1 MQVRKQ
7 CCVCLG
13 LAVLLVGL
21 SCICLSVRGRVPG
34 RLAGGEGG
42 TAPPTSRGAAAVWL
56 SLPLGF
62 EPNRG
67 QAGHDAAFLA
77 RGQGYTVLLG
87 RTGALLEW
95 KGVRQGR
102 SAVRMRILGANPA
115 PAIFGLDEQRGKS
128 NYLRGS
134 DSRLWLTSVPHYGRV
149 RLQDVYPGVALV
161 FYGSGR
167 RLEYDFVVQ
176 PGAAPERIALRLEG
190 AKQVVLDASGNL
202 HLRSGGE
209 ELVFSKPVIYQQGA
223 NGRAIVEGGYVQKGS
238 RTIGFRLGAYDRT
251 KPLWIDPALSVPYTT
266 FLGGS
271 GDETAGGIALDASG
285 KIYIGGTTTDA
296 HFPEAPTASL
306 GPGGG
311 TSDFFVAK
319 IDPAQNGANS
329 LVYLTFIGGSEDEEW
344 GAVAADSAG
353 NLALAGTTT
362 SSDYPVTNGSKRST
376 GANDAV
382 VSELNP
388 AGNGFVFS
396 TYLGADGMENTQGGM
411 GIAMDGPGN
420 VYVTSDTTSTKL
432 PVTFGAFASAYGG
445 GASDGFLAAYSH
457 SGTLFYCS
465 YFGINATVGSGG
477 IAVDASGNTYIAGFT
492 SNPVGTSFPAKN
504 AFQPTYGGDPF
515 DAFLM
520 ELRPKGLGAKDLVY
534 ATFLGG
540 SGLDKAMAVAVD
552 TATPPNA
559 YVTGVTQSVN
569 FPVNGT
575 NAPYQA
581 SLNGPSDAFVSVIGV
596 NKSGMTV
603 LNYST
608 FLGGT
613 SDDTGLGIAA
623 PATNLAYVAGET
635 HSGDFPN
642 QDSLQGFSGTQ
653 DAFLARFDPTMSGSA
668 SLIYATFFGGSA
680 TAQANAVAAD
690 SSGHVF
696 LIGST
701 DSNDFPQA
709 SNSNNGFQPLCSS
722 CNASPPVP
730 DAFLTEVAEGTGPAP
745 GVAFTPP
752 GVNFGNQPVGSS
764 APPQSV
770 VLKNVGNADLLING
784 VGISGV
790 NHGDFSQVNNCPLAP
805 TPLPAGSSC
814 TITVTFTPSLP
825 AHEIAA
831 VSVSDNLSGSPH
843 TAALTGTGT
852 EPIASPS
859 PTSLNFGSQPQG
871 TVSNAQTVTLTN
883 TGDASLQINGINIG
897 GMNTADFTFAGFTC
911 GTSLEAGASCT
922 VNIVFMPQGVGAFSA
937 ELDIS
942 DNSGNVPGAMQVIP
956 LTGTGTPPAPIVG
969 LAPMML
975 NFGTE
980 VVGGTT
986 GPQTVVLTNSGSAPL
1001 LISTILVTGANAN
1014 EFNLLPS
1021 GMPCPTNGNSLAAGA
1036 NCDIVAD
1043 FAPLSSGTKSAAIQI
1058 TDNADNSPQS
1068 ISLSGMATAPVVTL
1082 APTGLAFA
1090 PLDVGSTSAAQT
1102 VMLTNT
1108 GTAALSLASIS
1119 ITGANPGDF
1128 AQTNNCPPLVNPNA
1142 SCLTSVTFTPT
1153 ATGNRAAA
1161 LTFTDNAQGNPQLIP
1176 LTGTAT
1182 APTVTMMPSNV
1193 NFSGQL
1199 MGSTSNPAPV
1209 QVQNGGNGPLNV
1221 SKISF
1226 SGTNAADFGETD
1238 NCSAPVN
1245 VGSSCTINVVFKP
1258 SLVGSE
1264 AADLQV
1270 TDNAPGSPQS
1280 IPLSGTGTSFSFS
1293 AGTGGST
1300 SATVSAGQPAVY
1312 SLQLVPG
1319 NGFGGTVTLSCS
1331 GAPPAAA
1338 CTPSPATL
1346 NVNGPAPVPFM
1357 VNVTT
1362 MKRGT
1367 VPSDRPAAPG
1377 GKSLPWALA
1386 LALAAMALAGREAR
1400 KLRATPVRRLAPA
1413 AVAVLLLVLAACGG
1427 SGGGGGGG
1435 VSGTPAGNYTLVVTG
1450 TQQGG
1455 TETMKLTLT
1464 VQ

>member
-1 MQVRKQ
+1 M
-7 CCVCLG
+7 
-13 LAVLLVGL
+13 AVP
-21 SCICLSVRGRVPG
+21 R
-34 RLAGGEGG
+34 E
-42 TAPPTSRGAAAVWL
+42 AAAAFL

-67 QAGHDAAFLA
+67 QAGPDAAFLA
-77 RGQGYTVLLG
+77 RGQGYTLLLG

-95 KGVRQGR
+95 KGVRQR
-102 SAVRMRILGANPA
+102 SSTVRMRVLGANPA
-115 PAIFGLDEQRGKS
+115 LGMVGLDEQRGKS
-128 NYLRGS
+128 NYLRGN
-134 DSRLWLTSVPHYGRV
+134 DPRHWITGVPHYGRV
-149 RLQDVYPGVALV
+149 RLQDVYPGIALV

-167 RLEYDFVVQ
+167 QFEYDFVVQ
-176 PGAAPERIALRLEG
+176 PGAAPERIALTLEG

-202 HLRSGGE
+202 HLHAGDE
-209 ELVFSKPVIYQQGA
+209 EIVFSKPVIYQQGA
-223 NGRAIVEGGYVQKGS
+223 NGRASVEGGYVQKGS
-238 RTIGFRLGAYDRT
+238 RTIGFRLGPYDRA

-271 GDETAGGIALDASG
+271 GNDTARGIALDSSG

-296 HFPEAPTASL
+296 NFPESPTARL

-329 LVYLTFIGGSEDEEW
+329 LVYLTFIGGSGDEEW
-344 GAVAADSAG
+344 GAVAADSSG
-353 NLALAGTTT
+353 DLALAGTTT
-362 SSDYPVTNGSKRST
+362 SSDYPVTDKSKRST

-396 TYLGADGMENTQGGM
+396 TYFGADGMENTQGGM
-411 GIAMDGPGN
+411 GIAIDGPGN
-420 VYVTSDTTSTKL
+420 VYLTSDTTSTKL
-432 PVTFGAFASAYGG
+432 PVTFGAFSSTYGG
-445 GASDGFLAAYSH
+445 GASDGFLAAYTH

-465 YFGINATVGSGG
+465 YFGIGATVGSAG

-515 DAFLM
+515 DAFLL
-520 ELRPKGLGAKDLVY
+520 EIDPKGLGTKDLVY

-575 NAPYQA
+575 NAPYQGA
-581 SLNGPSDAFVSVIGV
+581 LNGPSDAFVSVVGV

-623 PATNLAYVAGET
+623 PATNLVYVAGET
-635 HSGDFPN
+635 DSYDFPT
-642 QDSLQGFSGTQ
+642 QDALQGFSGTQ
-653 DAFLARFDPTMSGSA
+653 DAFLARFDPTMSGA
-668 SLIYATFFGGSA
+668 TSLIYATYLGGSA

-696 LIGST
+696 LTGST
-701 DSNDFPQA
+701 DSSDYPQA
-709 SNSNNGFQPLCSS
+709 TNSNNGFQPLCSS

-730 DAFLTEVAEGTGPAP
+730 DAFLTEVGEGTGPAP

-752 GVNFGNQPVGSS
+752 GLNFGDQPVGSS

-770 VLKNVGNADLLING
+770 VLKNVGNADLLISA

-790 NHGDFSQVNNCPLAP
+790 NSGDFSQINNCPLAP
-805 TPLPAGSSC
+805 TPLPAGASC
-814 TITVTFTPSLP
+814 TITATFTPSLP
-825 AHEIAA
+825 AREIAA
-831 VSVSDNLSGSPH
+831 VSVADNLSGSPH

-852 EPIASPS
+852 EPVASPS
-859 PTSLNFGSQPQG
+859 PTSLNFGNQPQG

-883 TGDASLQINGINIG
+883 TGDAPLQINGINLS
-897 GMNTADFTFAGFTC
+897 GMNLADFTFAGFTC
-911 GTSLEAGASCT
+911 GTSLGAGASCT
-922 VNIVFMPQGVGAFSA
+922 INIVFMPQGVGSFSA
-937 ELDIS
+937 ELDIF
-942 DNSGNVPGAMQVIP
+942 DNSGNVPGAMQAVPI
-956 LTGTGTPPAPIVG
+956 TGMGTPPAPIVG
-969 LAPMML
+969 LAPTML

-1001 LISTILVTGANAN
+1001 LISSILVTGANAN
-1014 EFNLLPS
+1014 EFNLLTS

-1043 FAPLSSGTKSAAIQI
+1043 FAPLSSGSKSAAIQI
-1058 TDNADNSPQS
+1058 SDNAANSPQS
-1068 ISLSGMATAPVVTL
+1068 ISLSGMATAPIVIL

-1090 PLDVGSTSAAQT
+1090 PQDVGSTSAGQT

-1119 ITGANPGDF
+1119 FTGANPGDF

-1161 LTFTDNAQGNPQLIP
+1161 LTFTDNAAGNPQLVP
-1176 LTGTAT
+1176 VTGTAT
-1182 APTVTMMPSNV
+1182 APIVTMMPASI
-1193 NFSGQL
+1193 NFNGQL
-1199 MGSTSNPAPV
+1199 VGSTSNPAPV
-1209 QVQNGGNGPLNV
+1209 QVQNGGNGPLNIR
-1221 SKISF
+1221 SIGF
-1226 SGTNAADFGETD
+1226 SGSNAGDFRETD
-1238 NCSAPVN
+1238 NCGAPVN

-1264 AADLQV
+1264 TANLQV

-1293 AGTGGST
+1293 TATGGST
-1300 SATVSAGQPAVY
+1300 SATVSAGQSAVY
-1312 SLQLVPG
+1312 NLQLVPG
-1319 NGFGGTVTLSCS
+1319 NGFGGMVTLSCS
-1331 GAPPAAA
+1331 GAPPAAS
-1338 CTPSPATL
+1338 CTASPGTL

-1362 MKRGT
+1362 TARGS
-1367 VPSDRPAAPG
+1367 VPSGRPAVPG
-1377 GKSLPWALA
+1377 GKGLPWALPLLLAWA
-1386 LALAAMALAGREAR
+1386 LALAAMALAGSEAR
-1400 KLRATPVRRLAPA
+1400 RLRGARPMRWLAPA
-1413 AVAVLLLVLAACGG
+1413 GVAVVLLMMAGCGG
-1427 SGGGGGGG
+1427 SGGGGGP
-1435 VSGTPAGNYTLVVTG
+1435 SGTPAGTYTLVVTG

-1455 TETMKLTLT
+1455 TVTIKLTLT
-1464 VQ
+1464 VK

>member
-1 MQVRKQ
+1 MPRRAADAK
-7 CCVCLG
+7 G
-13 LAVLLVGL
+13 SA
-21 SCICLSVRGRVPG
+21 
-34 RLAGGEGG
+34 
-42 TAPPTSRGAAAVWL
+42 APPTPREAAAVWL

-67 QAGHDAAFLA
+67 QVGHDAAFLA
-77 RGQGYTVLLG
+77 RGQGYIVLLG

-102 SAVRMRILGANPA
+102 SAVRMRILGASPA
-115 PAIFGLDEQRGKS
+115 PVILGLDEQRGKS

-134 DSRLWLTSVPHYGRV
+134 DSRHWLTGVPHYARV
-149 RLQDVYPGVALV
+149 RLQDVYPGIALV

-167 RLEYDFVVQ
+167 RLEYDFVVE

-190 AKQVVLDASGNL
+190 AEQVVLDESGNL
-202 HLRSGGE
+202 HLHSGGE
-209 ELVFSKPVIYQQGA
+209 DLIFSKPVIYQQGA
-223 NGRAIVEGGYVQKGS
+223 NGRAGVEGGYARKGS
-238 RTIGFRLGAYDRT
+238 RTIGFRLGAYDRS
-251 KPLWIDPALSVPYTT
+251 KPLWIDPGLSVPYTT

-271 GDETAGGIALDASG
+271 GDETARGIALDSSG
-285 KIYIGGTTTDA
+285 KIYIGGTTTNA
-296 HFPEAPTASL
+296 QFPESPTARV

-311 TSDFFVAK
+311 ISDFFVAK

-344 GAVAADSAG
+344 GAVAADSSG
-353 NLALAGTTT
+353 DLALAGTTT
-362 SSDYPVTNGSKRST
+362 SSDYPVTDKSKRST

-382 VSELNP
+382 VSELNA

-411 GIAMDGPGN
+411 GIAMDATGN

-432 PVTFGAFASAYGG
+432 PVTFGAFSSAYGG
-445 GASDGFLAAYSH
+445 GASDGFLAAYTH

-465 YFGINATVGSGG
+465 YLGITATVGAAG
-477 IAVDASGNTYIAGFT
+477 IAADASGNTYIAGFT
-492 SNPVGTSFPAKN
+492 SNPVGTSFPVKN

-520 ELRPKGLGAKDLVY
+520 ELHPKGLGAKDLVY

-540 SGLDKAMAVAVD
+540 SALDKAMAVAVD

-575 NAPYQA
+575 QAPYQA
-581 SLNGPSDAFVSVIGV
+581 SLNGPSDAFVSVVGV
-596 NKSGMTV
+596 NKNGMTV

-613 SDDTGLGIAA
+613 GDETGLGIAA
-623 PATNLAYVAGET
+623 PATNLAYVTGET
-635 HSGDFPN
+635 HSGDFPT
-642 QDSLQGFSGTQ
+642 QDALQGFSGKQ
-653 DAFLARFDPTMSGSA
+653 DAFLARFDPSMSGSA
-668 SLIYATFFGGSA
+668 SLIFATFLGGSE

-696 LIGST
+696 LTGST
-701 DSNDFPQA
+701 DSSDFPQA
-709 SNSNNGFQPLCSS
+709 SNPQNGIQPLCSS
-722 CNASPPVP
+722 CNASPPAA
-730 DAFLTEVAEGTGPAP
+730 DAFLTEVEEGTGPAP

-752 GVNFGNQPVGSS
+752 GLNFGSQPVGSS

-770 VLKNVGNADLLING
+770 VLKNVGNADLLITG

-790 NHGDFSQVNNCPLAP
+790 NNGDFSQINNCPLVP

-825 AHEIAA
+825 ANEIAA

-859 PTSLNFGSQPQG
+859 PTNLDFGSQPQG
-871 TVSNAQTVTLTN
+871 TISNAQTVTLTN
-883 TGDASLQINGINIG
+883 TGDAPLQINGINIG
-897 GMNTADFTFAGFTC
+897 GNNLADFTFAGGFTC
-911 GTSLEAGASCT
+911 GTSLGPGASCT
-922 VNIVFMPQGVGAFSA
+922 VNIVFMPQGVGPFSA

-942 DNSGNVPGAMQVIP
+942 DNSSNMPGAMQVIP

-969 LAPMML
+969 LAPTML

-1001 LISTILVTGANAN
+1001 LISSILVTGANAN
-1014 EFNLLPS
+1014 EFNLPPS
-1021 GMPCPTNGNSLAAGA
+1021 RMPCPTNGNSLAAGA

-1043 FAPLSSGTKSAAIQI
+1043 FAPLSSGAKSASIQI
-1058 TDNADNSPQS
+1058 SDNAGNSPQS

-1090 PLDVGSTSAAQT
+1090 PQDVGSTSAGQT

-1108 GTAALSLASIS
+1108 GTAALSLVSIS
-1119 ITGANPGDF
+1119 FTGANPSDF
-1128 AQTNNCPPLVNPNA
+1128 SQTNNCPPLLNTNA
-1142 SCLTSVTFTPT
+1142 SCLTSVTFNPT

-1161 LTFTDNAQGNPQLIP
+1161 LTFTDNAPGNPQLVP

-1182 APTVTMMPSNV
+1182 APTVTMMPSSV
-1193 NFSGQL
+1193 NFNGQL
-1199 MGSTSNPAPV
+1199 VGSTSNPAPV
-1209 QVQNGGNGPLNV
+1209 QVQNGGNGPLN
-1221 SKISF
+1221 ISSIHF

-1264 AADLQV
+1264 AANLQV
-1270 TDNAPGSPQS
+1270 LDNAPGSPQS
-1280 IPLSGTGTSFSFS
+1280 IPLGGTGTSFSFS
-1293 AGTGGST
+1293 VGTGGSS
-1300 SATVSAGQPAVY
+1300 SATVSAGNSAVY
-1312 SLQLVPG
+1312 NLQLVPG
-1319 NGFGGTVTLSCS
+1319 SGFGGMVMLSCS
-1331 GAPPAAA
+1331 GAPRAAA
-1338 CTPSPATL
+1338 CTPSPAVL
-1346 NVNGPAPVPFM
+1346 NVNGPAPVPFT

-1362 MKRGT
+1362 MRRGA
-1367 VPSDRPAAPG
+1367 VPLDRPTAPG
-1377 GKSLPWALA
+1377 GKSLPWVLA
-1386 LALAAMALAGREAR
+1386 LALMAMVLAKREAR
-1400 KLRATPVRRLAPA
+1400 KLRATPMRRLAPA
-1413 AVAVLLLVLAACGG
+1413 AVAVLLVVLAGCGG
-1427 SGGGGGGG
+1427 SGGSGGG
-1435 VSGTPAGNYTLVVTG
+1435 VSGTPAGSYTLIVTG

-1455 TETMKLTLT
+1455 TETMKLTLN